1 MLYPVLTQSRLL
13 SDLSGVWD
21 FKLDNGKG
29 FDEKWYEAP
38 LKDADTM
45 PVPASYNDLKE
56 GVDFRDHY
64 GWVFYQRNISVPAYV
79 KSQRIVL
86 RCAAVTH
93 FAKIYLNGKLI
104 CEHKGGFLPFEVELN
119 DVLEDGDNLLTI
131 AVNNVIDYSTL
142 PVGGK
147 ANMMSGLMGGVG
159 QSDSGKPQNNPNFD
173 FFNYCG
179 ITRPVKIYTTPKT
192 YIHDITVTSDI
203 DFGKAVPSATL
214 HYEVDIEGADKDNTA
229 CKVEVFDA
237 EGKKVAEAD
246 GISGEIKLDTVRL
259 WQPLNAYLY
268 RIKVT
273 AGEDVYTLPY
283 GVRSVRVDGIRF
295 LINEKPFYFKGYGKH
310 EDTFPNGRGINLP
323 MNTKDIAIMKWQ
335 HANSFRTSHYPYSE
349 EMMRQCDE
357 EVIDET
363 TAVGVN
369 LKFGGGAN
377 FGGERISTFDKEHGV
392 QTQEHHKDVIRDLIS
407 RDKNHACVV
416 MWSIANE
423 PDSSDEGAYD
433 YFKPL
438 YDLARELDPQK
449 RPCTLVSVQGTTA
462 DNDCSA
468 KLSDVICLNRYY
480 GWYFGG
486 PDLEVSE
493 EGLRKELTDW
503 GKLGKPVMFTEYGA
517 DTVSGLHDTTSV
529 MYTEEYQVEYYEMNN
544 RVFDEFD
551 YVVGEQAWNF
561 ADFAT
566 SQSLLRVQ
574 GNKKGLFTRDRKPKM
589 VAHYFRNRW
598 NNIPEFGYKK

>member
-1 MLYPVLTQSRLL
+1 MLYPILTQSRLL
-13 SDLSGVWD
+13 SDLSGVWN

-29 FDEKWYEAP
+29 FEEKWYEKP

-56 GVDFRDHY
+56 GTDFRDHY
-64 GWVFYQRNISVPAYV
+64 GWVFYQRNISVPEYV

-237 EGKKVAEAD
+237 EGKKVWESDGTLSARGARKAAEFVKFCDAF
-246 GISGEIKLDTVRL
+246 EIPVLTL
-259 WQPLNAYLY
+259 TN
-268 RIKVT
+268 VT
-273 AGEDVYTLPY
+273 GFKATLC
-283 GVRSVRVDGIRF
+283 
-295 LINEKPFYFKGYGKH
+295 NEKMMAKSVGEMVHAFASATVPKVNVVIGKAYG
-310 EDTFPNGRGINLP
+310 TAYVA
-323 MNTKDIAIMKWQ
+323 MNSK
-335 HANSFRTSHYPYSE
+335 
-349 EMMRQCDE
+349 
-357 EVIDET
+357 
-363 TAVGVN
+363 
-369 LKFGGGAN
+369 
-377 FGGERISTFDKEHGV
+377 
-392 QTQEHHKDVIRDLIS
+392 
-407 RDKNHACVV
+407 
-416 MWSIANE
+416 
-423 PDSSDEGAYD
+423 
-433 YFKPL
+433 
-438 YDLARELDPQK
+438 
-449 RPCTLVSVQGTTA
+449 SV
-462 DNDCSA
+462 
-468 KLSDVICLNRYY
+468 
-480 GWYFGG
+480 
-486 PDLEVSE
+486 
-493 EGLRKELTDW
+493 
-503 GKLGKPVMFTEYGA
+503 GA
-517 DTVSGLHDTTSV
+517 DMVYAWDSAEIGMMDASLAAKIMYADADAATIREKAAEYKNLQSSPLSAAKRGYVDTIIEAADTRKYV
-529 MYTEEYQVEYYEMNN
+529 IGAFEM
-544 RVFDEFD
+544 
-551 YVVGEQAWNF
+551 
-561 ADFAT
+561 
-566 SQSLLRVQ
+566 
-574 GNKKGLFTRDRKPKM
+574 LFTKREDRP
-589 VAHYFRNRW
+589 V
-598 NNIPEFGYKK
+598 KKHGTV